1 MTKSLLY
8 QTYWICWCQKFIFFG
23 SSKTCYM
30 STKLHSS
37 LISLYSASWREMNL
51 IDYAWSVEKSYL
63 KNWDWFLDLTDRV
76 KKVSIFCILFHYW
89 AAIEVFITKR
99 KVSEEKMIFILN
111 YISKISST
119 GKLWVGCLKWWSNGT
134 LIIRIYDCKNVRI

>member
-8 QTYWICWCQKFIFFG
+8 YTHIESVDVKNFIFFG

-30 STKLHSS
+30 STKLHSF
-37 LISLYSASWREMNL
+37 LISLYWASWREMNL

-76 KKVSIFCILFHYW
+76 KKFSIFCILLHYW
-89 AAIEVFITKR
+89 AAIEVITQR
-99 KVSEEKMIFILN
+99 KISEEKMIFILN

-119 GKLWVGCLKWWSNGT
+119 RKLDNVWIGFLN
-134 LIIRIYDCKNVRI
+134 LIFINSYFTG

>member
-1 MTKSLLY
+1 MFYDKIIIISNA
-8 QTYWICWCQKFIFFG
+8 YWICWCQNFIFFG

-30 STKLHSS
+30 STKLHSF

-76 KKVSIFCILFHYW
+76 KKVSIFCILFYYW
-89 AAIEVFITKR
+89 AAIEVIIAQR
-99 KVSEEKMIFILN
+99 KISEGKMFFILN
-111 YISKISST
+111 YVSKISST
-119 GKLWVGCLKWWSNGT
+119 RLRLNRFWIWYLLTLTSLDKKLQ
-134 LIIRIYDCKNVRI
+134 